1 MSIVGII
8 VTVIFVLLTYCSC
21 KVASWADQDMEEKLL
36 KKENDKNENWHK
48 FFGVYILSKIIK
60 LFI

>member
-1 MSIVGII
+1 MCFFMEVNMSIVGII

-36 KKENDKNENWHK
+36 KKENDKK
-48 FFGVYILSKIIK
+48 
-60 LFI
+60 